1 MVEIREYQ
9 DADLESLNELL
20 NDAYQEFGFKRKGRK
35 SPSNKEIVAVVDQQV
50 VGYAVLN
57 QLYDNIVDKNYG
69 YINYVCVLKKYQNQ
83 KIATKMFHYLFE
95 ICRKEKISYLEL
107 TSNPSRV
114 AAHHLYEKL
123 GFSIRKT
130 DVFRK
135 EII

>member
-1 MVEIREYQ
+1 MEIREYQ
-9 DADLESLNELL
+9 DNDLESLNELL
-20 NDAYQEFGFKRKGRK
+20 NEYEFGFQRRGRK
-35 SPSNKEIVAVVDQQV
+35 HPSNKEIVVIVDKKV

-57 QLYDNIVDKNYG
+57 QLYDNIQNINYG

-83 KIATKMFHYLFE
+83 KIATKMFHFIFE
-95 ICRKEKISYLEL
+95 ICKKEGISYLEL

-114 AAHHLYEKL
+114 VAHHLYEKL
-123 GFSIRKT
+123 GFIIRKT